1 MNAQRTPKA
10 TRATRS
16 VSEPSGSG
24 TRRRSSQ
31 PKLPAPAAAHDP
43 ELETRLFMLVT
54 AVAQDEGM
62 SYDPTWAAV
71 VHAAK
76 LRGYVREKSLRL
88 YLASGGRQWLASRA
102 ASHGGREF
110 EMTKIRL
117 NDRLK
122 LKALAL
128 ETGVSMQETIGHVIG
143 AIHEHRD
150 ELTRIARRAGME
162 HPWEAVGELVRQG
175 KKA

>member
-1 MNAQRTPKA
+1 
-10 TRATRS
+10 
-16 VSEPSGSG
+16 
-24 TRRRSSQ
+24 
-31 PKLPAPAAAHDP
+31 
-43 ELETRLFMLVT
+43 MLVT
-54 AVAQDEGM
+54 AVERDEGM
-62 SYDPTWAAV
+62 TYEPTWAAV

-88 YLASGGRQWLASRA
+88 YLATGGRQWLASRA
-102 ASHGGREF
+102 ASHGGREW

-143 AIHEHRD
+143 AVYEHRD
-150 ELTRIARRAGME
+150 DLTRAARRAGLE
-162 HPWEAVGELVRQG
+162 HPWEGVAELVRQG